1 MDGDWSPMIYYV
13 CTHTGILGPGVNSG
27 GQYESEIRKSRGIG
41 AQRLETTA
49 PGPADHEQ
57 EEGRKGIYI
66 GRTETLILP
75 LLHHNTS
82 PRLKNTAPEPTGQ
95 YYVSSSRVLNQ

>member
-1 MDGDWSPMIYYV
+1 MIYYV
-13 CTHTGILGPGVNSG
+13 CTHTGILGPGVNPG
-27 GQYESEIRKSRGIG
+27 GRYESEIQKSRGIG
-41 AQRLETTA
+41 VQRLETTA

-57 EEGRKGIYI
+57 EEEKGMLITYI
-66 GRTETLILP
+66 GRTETLVLP

-95 YYVSSSRVLNQ
+95 YVSTI